1 MGSEFQIRVQRL
13 NEDMYVQ
20 PVGDFDGEAAR
31 RLITLLH
38 REDQGRGR
46 VFIDTSCLG
55 CMHAR
60 GCALFKEGLN
70 RFLLTEQRLVFIGYK
85 GRTMAHA
92 GEQVSQD
99 AAMTGLNSGP
109 EAGMG
114 CKKRDQEQA
123 A

>member
-1 MGSEFQIRVQRL
+1 MGSEFQISVQRL
-13 NEDMYVQ
+13 DEDMYVQ

-31 RLITLLH
+31 RLISLLH
-38 REDQGRGR
+38 AEDDGRGM
-46 VFIDTSCLG
+46 VFVDARRLDR
-55 CMHAR
+55 MHAR

-85 GRTMAHA
+85 GRALAHA
-92 GEQVSQD
+92 GEQVVQD
-99 AAMTGLNSGP
+99 AAMAGLISVP

-114 CKKRDQEQA
+114 CEQGEQERA